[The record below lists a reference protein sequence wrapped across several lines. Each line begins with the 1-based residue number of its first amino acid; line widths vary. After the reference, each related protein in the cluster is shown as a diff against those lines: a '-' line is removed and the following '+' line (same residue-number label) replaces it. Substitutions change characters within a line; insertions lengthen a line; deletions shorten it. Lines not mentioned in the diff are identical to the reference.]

1 MNSLKVLRAILAIII
16 LSLPVHA
23 DLIPDP
29 GVADT
34 VDLVYTVL
42 PDAGNNDL
50 KVQLDLYV
58 FHDTVT
64 LGSIAMGFSWDN
76 PNLQMDSAVAS
87 PLAVSSFDFLRFFFR
102 NNDIDSTNVTG
113 QFLFAGMRMSSNG
126 FLPVGNRQ
134 LLASYF
140 LTLSEWNV
148 NDSIVID
155 TGRLNGGTNWTFVQT
170 NRVPYLATW
179 AGPKVGY
186 DSPCCTGMTGNVDM
200 DPGDNV
206 DIADLTFMI
215 DHLFGPNFPALPC
228 FEEANVDQM
237 GGVDIADQTLLI
249 DHLFISFLPLEDCP

>member
-1 MNSLKVLRAILAIII
+1 MNIIKVLRVIIAVII
-16 LSLPVHA
+16 LSLSA
-23 DLIPDP
+23 QAELIPDP
-29 GVADT
+29 GIADT
-34 VDLVYTVL
+34 VDLVFSVL
-42 PDAGNNDL
+42 PDAGNNNL
-50 KVQLDLYV
+50 QVQLDLYV

-64 LGSIAMGFSWDN
+64 LASVAMGFKWDN

-102 NNDIDSTNVTG
+102 SDDIDSTNSTRE
-113 QFLFAGMRMSSNG
+113 FLFAGARMNSNG
-126 FLPVGNRQ
+126 LFPVGNRQ
-134 LLASYF
+134 LLASYYF
-140 LTLSEWNV
+140 TLSQWNV

-155 TGRLNGGTNWTFVQT
+155 TGRFNSGTNWTFVKT
-170 NRVPYLATW
+170 DRVPYLATW

-186 DSPCCTGMTGNVDM
+186 DDPCCTGMTGNVDM

-237 GGVDIADQTLLI
+237 GGVDIADQTRLI